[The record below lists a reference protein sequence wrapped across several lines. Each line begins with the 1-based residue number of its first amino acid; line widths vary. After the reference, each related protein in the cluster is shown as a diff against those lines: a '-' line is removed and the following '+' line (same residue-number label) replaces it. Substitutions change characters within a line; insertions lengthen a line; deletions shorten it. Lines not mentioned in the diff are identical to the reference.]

1 LIQNTLVYSRKK
13 NNTNNTCK
21 EWRNEVAYRTL
32 LLLRTSVAVIQ
43 YRSEK
48 VPAWD
53 VPELSGVE
61 LEYCKPNEISRRH
74 AQTRASEFRDS
85 MRVPLQMAYLLRQSI
100 CSQEE
105 RLPHPLVIVQEL
117 KLLGSVDS
125 FMNGYYG

>member
-1 LIQNTLVYSRKK
+1 M
-13 NNTNNTCK
+13 
-21 EWRNEVAYRTL
+21 
-32 LLLRTSVAVIQ
+32 LRTSVAVIQ
-43 YRSEK
+43 FQSEK

-61 LEYCKPNEISRRH
+61 FEYCQPGEISRRH
-74 AQTRASEFRDS
+74 AQTTCSDSVFTDS

-105 RLPHPLVIVQEL
+105 RLSDPLVTAQEM

-125 FMNGYYG
+125 FLNGYYG